1 MNIRN
6 SIRKLS
12 ILFIIFFIATSVG
25 LVYWQVGAAQQLTST
40 NNPNMSKLTL
50 GRHCLA
56 DSTPKRGRIFDRN
69 GVLLAYSEPIPAN
82 TNNPNAGNLCIYQ
95 RVYKYPSLAPL
106 LGYYISPVVCSYSPY
121 CSSGVEK
128 QFDDYL
134 SGNVGITGL
143 NNTVNQTLHLPP
155 VGDDI
160 YLTIDVR
167 IQNIVDKYFDEEA
180 AHGPGDTSVFDTNAG
195 SVIVTD
201 PRTGEILA
209 MESRPGFDANRIA
222 SGDVQYLTQLLSD
235 PQQPL
240 LNRAIDECYVPGS
253 TYKTLTL
260 MAALNSNTF
269 TLDTPF
275 YNDHDPNHLQAI
287 GPVRLGSGNDTEAF
301 GPVGNNIQGYTYTF
315 PVTLRYGYSHSDN
328 IIFAQVGAKTGVD
341 TWLSYNNAFYVG
353 KKIPFDLPVK
363 VSTVTSQQQKNLCQY
378 NPPPQT
384 PLSVK
389 QLAENAF
396 GQGVDFITPMQMSLF
411 DDAAANNGQLMQ
423 PSLIS
428 KIVDPSGAIIRSFSP
443 NVLGTPISQTTATEV
458 RDAMYGV
465 VACGSGSLARVQL
478 SYPFS
483 PWSVIGKTGTGEV
496 NGTVP
501 AQSWFITAAPYQYQS
516 GAVPRITVVA
526 MKEHGGEGAYA
537 NGPML
542 RDIYNAIFTQVYPMS
557 QPSAPDPNF
566 CTSTGLLQPAP

>member
-12 ILFIIFFIATSVG
+12 ILFIVFFIATSAG
-25 LVYWQVGAAQQLTST
+25 LVYWQVVAAQQVS
-40 NNPNMSKLTL
+40 NIQQLTL

-56 DSTPKRGRIFDRN
+56 DTTPKRGNIYDRN
-69 GVLLAYSEPIPAN
+69 GVLLAYSELIPAN

-106 LGYYISPVVCSYSPY
+106 IGYYISPAACLTLQY
-121 CSSGVEK
+121 CSSGIEK

-134 SGNVGITGL
+134 SGRVGITGL

-155 VGDDI
+155 VGDNI

-167 IQNIVDKYFDEEA
+167 VQNIVDKYFSEETPHA
-180 AHGPGDTSVFDTNAG
+180 PNDDQVFTTDTG

-209 MESRPGFDANRIA
+209 MESRPSFDPNRIA
-222 SGDVQYLTQLLSD
+222 SGDIGYLNQLLSD
-235 PQQPL
+235 PHQPL
-240 LNRAIDECYVPGS
+240 LDRAIDSCYVPGS

-260 MAALNSNTF
+260 MAGLDSGKF
-269 TLDTPF
+269 TLDSPF
-275 YNDHDPNHLQAI
+275 YNDGNPAHMQAI
-287 GPVRLGSGNDTEAF
+287 GPVRLGTGNDTETF
-301 GPVGNNIQGYTYTF
+301 GPVGNNISDITYNY

-328 IIFAQVGAKTGVD
+328 VIFAQVGANSGVD
-341 TWLSYNNAFYVG
+341 TWLDYNHRFYVD
-353 KKIPFDLPVK
+353 KQIPFDLPVK
-363 VSTVTSQQQKNLCQY
+363 VSTVTPQPQKNLCQY
-378 NPPPQT
+378 NAPPET

-396 GQGVDFITPMQMSLF
+396 GQGVDYITPLEMSLL
-411 DDAAANNGQLMQ
+411 DDAAANNGQLMR
-423 PSLIS
+423 PTLIY
-428 KIVDPSGAIIRSFSP
+428 KIVDPSKAVIRSFSP
-443 NVLGTPISQTTATEV
+443 TLLGTPISQTTAIDV

-465 VACGSGSLARVQL
+465 VSCGSGSLVRVQL
-478 SYPFS
+478 SYPYS
-483 PWSVIGKTGTGEV
+483 RWSVIGKTGTGQV
-496 NGTVP
+496 DSTGLTP

-516 GAVPRITVVA
+516 GTIPPITITA

-542 RDIYNAIFTQVYPMS
+542 RDIYEALFTQVYPMT
-557 QPSAPDPNF
+557 PPPAPDQNF
-566 CTSTGLLQPAP
+566 CFNTGLLQPRP